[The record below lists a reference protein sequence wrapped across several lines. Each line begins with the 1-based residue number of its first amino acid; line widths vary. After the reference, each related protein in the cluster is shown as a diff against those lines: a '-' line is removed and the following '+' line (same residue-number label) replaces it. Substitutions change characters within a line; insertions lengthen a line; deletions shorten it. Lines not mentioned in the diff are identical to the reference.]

1 MNPAENYI
9 LNQPEPFKSMLL
21 QLQILI
27 EAAIPDLE
35 LLYKW
40 KLPFYYYHGK
50 PFCYLNVSK
59 GYVDVGFWG
68 GTHLSEFDQYLV
80 SENRKVMKSL
90 RYFSI
95 EEIDSEILIPILQE
109 IEKVAHKGFSKKR

>member
-9 LNQPEPFKSMLL
+9 LKQPEPYQSILL

-27 EAAIPDLE
+27 ETTVPKAE

-40 KLPFYYYHGK
+40 KLPFYYYEGK
-50 PFCYLNVSK
+50 PFCYLNVTK
-59 GYVDVGFWG
+59 GYVDLGFWG
-68 GTHLSEFDQYLV
+68 GKHLSEFDHHLV

-90 RYFSI
+90 RYFSVD
-95 EEIDSEILIPILQE
+95 EIDGEILIRILQK
-109 IEKVAHKGFSKKR
+109 IEEVADKGFSKNR